1 MKNEVEQMDYDMP
14 QLRQMVLDNT
24 ERINKNELMIN
35 QMRMENLEQTRK
47 AVERDELLE
56 NSRREHD
63 RWAQRMRETLDE
75 IAQIARRSQAEQ
87 EKRDCEW
94 EKRMREREA
103 QSAENDRKMRE
114 QSAENDRK
122 MREQFEEN
130 DRKMREQFEE
140 NDRKMREEFK
150 ENDRWMKE
158 QFAENDRKMRE
169 EFKENDKKMQEQ
181 IKENDRWMKEQFA
194 ENDRKMR
201 ERMEES
207 DRKLKERFKETD
219 KQLKDTSLEVKR
231 LSRQL
236 SGTTGHIV
244 EGLVSS
250 STHKIFQKAGLDL
263 HNSGKNLKRSL
274 PSEHIAMEVDVLLS
288 NAEMAVPIE
297 VKTNCTKDDIYRFL
311 HQMSHFRRLF
321 PEYDGKEV
329 FAAIAAIN
337 YEKDVAELAH
347 KEKLLV
353 IRVNSDDIFSIDS
366 FKREDLLKF

>member
-1 MKNEVEQMDYDMP
+1 MDYDMP

-122 MREQFEEN
+122 MREQF
-130 DRKMREQFEE
+130 
-140 NDRKMREEFK
+140 K

-169 EFKENDKKMQEQ
+169 QFKENDRQMREQFKENDRKMQEQ
-181 IKENDRWMKEQFA
+181 FKENDRWMKEQFA

-201 ERMEES
+201 ERMEET
-207 DRKLKERFKETD
+207 DRKLKERFEETD

-297 VKTNCTKDDIYRFL
+297 VKTNCTKDDLYRFL

>member
-1 MKNEVEQMDYDMP
+1 MP

-114 QSAENDRK
+114 Q
-122 MREQFEEN
+122 
-130 DRKMREQFEE
+130 
-140 NDRKMREEFK
+140 FK

-169 EFKENDKKMQEQ
+169 QFKENDRKMQEQ
-181 IKENDRWMKEQFA
+181 FKENDRWMKEQFA

-207 DRKLKERFKETD
+207 DRKMRERMEETDRKLKERFEETD

-297 VKTNCTKDDIYRFL
+297 VKTNCTKDDLYRFL

>member
-1 MKNEVEQMDYDMP
+1 MKNEVTQKDFDMP

-24 ERINKNELMIN
+24 ERINKNELIIS
-35 QMRMENLEQTRK
+35 QMRKENLEQSRK
-47 AVERDELLE
+47 AVERDEMLE

-63 RWAQRMRETLDE
+63 RWSQRMRETLDE
-75 IAQIARRSQAEQ
+75 IAQIARRSQIER

-94 EKRMREREA
+94 EKRMREQEA
-103 QSAENDRKMRE
+103 RSAEG
-114 QSAENDRK
+114 DRK
-122 MREQFEEN
+122 MREQF
-130 DRKMREQFEE
+130 
-140 NDRKMREEFK
+140 
-150 ENDRWMKE
+150 
-158 QFAENDRKMRE
+158 
-169 EFKENDKKMQEQ
+169 
-181 IKENDRWMKEQFA
+181 KENDRWMKEQFA

-207 DRKLKERFKETD
+207 DRKMREQFEETE

-250 STHKIFQKAGLDL
+250 STEKIFQKAGLDL

-274 PSEHIAMEVDVLLS
+274 PAEHIAMEVDVLLS
-288 NAEMAVPIE
+288 STEMAVPIE
-297 VKTNCTKDDIYRFL
+297 VKANCTKDDIYRFL
-311 HQMSHFRRLF
+311 HQMRHFRRLF

-337 YEKDVAELAH
+337 YEKGVAELAH

-353 IRVNSDDIFSIDS
+353 IRVNSDDIFSIDP
-366 FKREDLLKF
+366 FKREDLLNF

>member
-1 MKNEVEQMDYDMP
+1 MKNEVIQKDFDMP

-24 ERINKNELMIN
+24 ERINKNELIIS
-35 QMRMENLEQTRK
+35 QMRKENLEQSRK
-47 AVERDELLE
+47 AVERDEMLE

-63 RWAQRMRETLDE
+63 RWSQRMRETLDE
-75 IAQIARRSQAEQ
+75 IAQIARRSQIER

-94 EKRMREREA
+94 EKRMREQEA
-103 QSAENDRKMRE
+103 RSAEG
-114 QSAENDRK
+114 DRK
-122 MREQFEEN
+122 MREQF
-130 DRKMREQFEE
+130 
-140 NDRKMREEFK
+140 
-150 ENDRWMKE
+150 
-158 QFAENDRKMRE
+158 
-169 EFKENDKKMQEQ
+169 
-181 IKENDRWMKEQFA
+181 KENDRWMKEQFA

-207 DRKLKERFKETD
+207 DRKMRKQFEETE

-250 STHKIFQKAGLDL
+250 STKKIFQKAGLDL

-274 PSEHIAMEVDVLLS
+274 PAEHIAMEVDVLLS
-288 NAEMAVPIE
+288 SAEMAVPIE
-297 VKTNCTKDDIYRFL
+297 VKANCTKDDIYRFL
-311 HQMSHFRRLF
+311 HQMRHFRRLF

-337 YEKDVAELAH
+337 YEKGVAELAH

-353 IRVNSDDIFSIDS
+353 IRVNSDDIFSIDP
-366 FKREDLLKF
+366 FKREDLLNF

>member
-1 MKNEVEQMDYDMP
+1 M
-14 QLRQMVLDNT
+14 DNT
-24 ERINKNELMIN
+24 ERIDKNELIIN
-35 QMRMENLEQTRK
+35 QMRKENLDQSRK
-47 AVERDELLE
+47 AVERDEMLE

-75 IAQIARRSQAEQ
+75 IAQIARRSQIEQ

-94 EKRMREREA
+94 EKR
-103 QSAENDRKMRE
+103 KRE
-114 QSAENDRK
+114 QEMRSAENDRK
-122 MREQFEEN
+122 MREQFKENDRWMKEQIAEN
-130 DRKMREQFEE
+130 DRKMRERMEE

-150 ENDRWMKE
+150 ENDRKMRE
-158 QFAENDRKMRE
+158 RMEESDRKMRE
-169 EFKENDKKMQEQ
+169 RMEESDRKMRERM
-181 IKENDRWMKEQFA
+181 E

-207 DRKLKERFKETD
+207 DRKLKEQFKETE

-250 STHKIFQKAGLDL
+250 STEKIFQKAGLDL

-274 PSEHIAMEVDVLLS
+274 PAEHIAMEVDVLLS
-288 NAEMAVPIE
+288 SAEMAVPIE
-297 VKTNCTKDDIYRFL
+297 VKANCTKDDIYRFL

-337 YEKDVAELAH
+337 YEKGVAEIAH

-353 IRVNSDDIFSIDS
+353 IRVNSDDVFSIDP
-366 FKREDLLKF
+366 FKRDDLLKF

>member
-1 MKNEVEQMDYDMP
+1 MKNEVTQKDFDMP

-24 ERINKNELMIN
+24 ERINKNELIIS
-35 QMRMENLEQTRK
+35 QMRKENLEQSRK
-47 AVERDELLE
+47 AVERDEMLE

-63 RWAQRMRETLDE
+63 RWSQRMRETLDE
-75 IAQIARRSQAEQ
+75 IAQIARRSQIER

-94 EKRMREREA
+94 EKRMREQEA
-103 QSAENDRKMRE
+103 RSAEG
-114 QSAENDRK
+114 DRK
-122 MREQFEEN
+122 MREQF
-130 DRKMREQFEE
+130 
-140 NDRKMREEFK
+140 
-150 ENDRWMKE
+150 
-158 QFAENDRKMRE
+158 
-169 EFKENDKKMQEQ
+169 
-181 IKENDRWMKEQFA
+181 KENDRWMKEQFA

-207 DRKLKERFKETD
+207 DRKMREQFEETE

-250 STHKIFQKAGLDL
+250 STEKIFQKAGLDL

-274 PSEHIAMEVDVLLS
+274 PAEHIAMEVDVLLS
-288 NAEMAVPIE
+288 SAEMAVPIE
-297 VKTNCTKDDIYRFL
+297 VKANCTKDDIYRFL
-311 HQMSHFRRLF
+311 HQMRHFRRLF

-337 YEKDVAELAH
+337 YEKGVAELAH
-347 KEKLLV
+347 REKLLV
-353 IRVNSDDIFSIDS
+353 IRVNSDDIFSIDP
-366 FKREDLLKF
+366 FKREDLLNF

>member
-1 MKNEVEQMDYDMP
+1 MIFSKIFFFKIFANESLFVVSLRHVFKKVTMKNEVTQKDFDMP

-24 ERINKNELMIN
+24 ERINKNELIIS
-35 QMRMENLEQTRK
+35 QMRKENLEQSRK
-47 AVERDELLE
+47 AVERDEMLE

-63 RWAQRMRETLDE
+63 RWSQRMRETLDE
-75 IAQIARRSQAEQ
+75 IAQIARRSQIER

-94 EKRMREREA
+94 EKRMREQEA
-103 QSAENDRKMRE
+103 RSAEG
-114 QSAENDRK
+114 DRK
-122 MREQFEEN
+122 MREQF
-130 DRKMREQFEE
+130 
-140 NDRKMREEFK
+140 
-150 ENDRWMKE
+150 
-158 QFAENDRKMRE
+158 
-169 EFKENDKKMQEQ
+169 
-181 IKENDRWMKEQFA
+181 KENDRWMKEQFA

-207 DRKLKERFKETD
+207 DRKMREQFEETE

-250 STHKIFQKAGLDL
+250 STEKIFQKAGLDL

-274 PSEHIAMEVDVLLS
+274 PAEHIAMEVDVLLS
-288 NAEMAVPIE
+288 SAEMAVPIE
-297 VKTNCTKDDIYRFL
+297 VKANCTKDDIYRFL
-311 HQMSHFRRLF
+311 HQMRHFRRLF

-337 YEKDVAELAH
+337 YEKGVAELAH

-353 IRVNSDDIFSIDS
+353 IRVNSDDIFSIDP
-366 FKREDLLKF
+366 FKREDLLNF

>member
-1 MKNEVEQMDYDMP
+1 MP

-94 EKRMREREA
+94 EKRMRERET
-103 QSAENDRKMRE
+103 

-140 NDRKMREEFK
+140 NDR
-150 ENDRWMKE
+150 WMKE

-169 EFKENDKKMQEQ
+169 EFKENDRKMQEQ

-207 DRKLKERFKETD
+207 DRKLKERFEETD

-274 PSEHIAMEVDVLLS
+274 PSENIAMEVDVLLS

-297 VKTNCTKDDIYRFL
+297 VKTNCTKDDLYRFL

>member
-1 MKNEVEQMDYDMP
+1 M
-14 QLRQMVLDNT
+14 DNT
-24 ERINKNELMIN
+24 ERIDKNELIIN
-35 QMRMENLEQTRK
+35 QMRKENLDQSRK
-47 AVERDELLE
+47 AVERDEMLE

-75 IAQIARRSQAEQ
+75 IAQIARRSQIEQ

-94 EKRMREREA
+94 EKR
-103 QSAENDRKMRE
+103 KRE
-114 QSAENDRK
+114 QEMRSAENDRK
-122 MREQFEEN
+122 MREQFKENDRWMKEQIAEN
-130 DRKMREQFEE
+130 DRKMRERMEE

-150 ENDRWMKE
+150 ENDRKMRE
-158 QFAENDRKMRE
+158 RMEESDRKMRE
-169 EFKENDKKMQEQ
+169 RME
-181 IKENDRWMKEQFA
+181 

-207 DRKLKERFKETD
+207 DRKLKEQFKETE

-250 STHKIFQKAGLDL
+250 STEKIFQKAGLDL

-274 PSEHIAMEVDVLLS
+274 PAEHIAMEVDVLLS
-288 NAEMAVPIE
+288 SAEMAVPIE
-297 VKTNCTKDDIYRFL
+297 VKANCTKDDIYRFL

-337 YEKDVAELAH
+337 YEKGVAEIAH

-353 IRVNSDDIFSIDS
+353 IRVNSDDVFSIDP
-366 FKREDLLKF
+366 FKRDDLLKF

>member
-1 MKNEVEQMDYDMP
+1 MKNEVTQKDFDMP

-24 ERINKNELMIN
+24 ERINKNELIIS
-35 QMRMENLEQTRK
+35 QMRKENLEQSRK
-47 AVERDELLE
+47 AVERDEMLE

-63 RWAQRMRETLDE
+63 RWSQRMRETLDE
-75 IAQIARRSQAEQ
+75 IAQIARRSQIER

-94 EKRMREREA
+94 EKRMREQEA
-103 QSAENDRKMRE
+103 RSAEG
-114 QSAENDRK
+114 DRK
-122 MREQFEEN
+122 MREQF
-130 DRKMREQFEE
+130 
-140 NDRKMREEFK
+140 
-150 ENDRWMKE
+150 
-158 QFAENDRKMRE
+158 
-169 EFKENDKKMQEQ
+169 
-181 IKENDRWMKEQFA
+181 KENDRWMKEQFA

-207 DRKLKERFKETD
+207 DRKMREQFEETE

-236 SGTTGHIV
+236 SDTTGHIV

-250 STHKIFQKAGLDL
+250 STEKMFQKAGLDL

-274 PSEHIAMEVDVLLS
+274 PAEHIAMEVDVLLS
-288 NAEMAVPIE
+288 SAEMAVPIE
-297 VKTNCTKDDIYRFL
+297 VKANCTKDDIYRFL
-311 HQMSHFRRLF
+311 HQMRHFRRLF

-337 YEKDVAELAH
+337 YEKGVAELAH

-353 IRVNSDDIFSIDS
+353 IRVNSDDIFSIDP
-366 FKREDLLKF
+366 FKREDLLNF

>member
-1 MKNEVEQMDYDMP
+1 MP

-24 ERINKNELMIN
+24 ERINKNELIIS
-35 QMRMENLEQTRK
+35 QMRKENLEQGRK

-63 RWAQRMRETLDE
+63 RWARRMRETLDE
-75 IAQIARRSQAEQ
+75 IAQIARRSQIEQ
-87 EKRDCEW
+87 AKRDCEW

-114 QSAENDRK
+114 QFKESDRWMKEQSAESDRWMKEQSAENDRK
-122 MREQFEEN
+122 MREQF
-130 DRKMREQFEE
+130 
-140 NDRKMREEFK
+140 
-150 ENDRWMKE
+150 
-158 QFAENDRKMRE
+158 
-169 EFKENDKKMQEQ
+169 
-181 IKENDRWMKEQFA
+181 KENDRWMKEQFA

-201 ERMEES
+201 ERMEEN
-207 DRKLKERFKETD
+207 DRKMRERFEENDRKMRERFEETD

-250 STHKIFQKAGLDL
+250 STEKIFQKAGLDL

-297 VKTNCTKDDIYRFL
+297 VKTNCTKDDIYWFL
-311 HQMSHFRRLF
+311 RQMNHFRRLF

-329 FAAIAAIN
+329 FAAIAAVN
-337 YEKDVAELAH
+337 FEKGVAELAH

-353 IRVNSDDIFSIDS
+353 IRVNSDDIFSIDP
-366 FKREDLLKF
+366 FKRENLLKF

>member
-1 MKNEVEQMDYDMP
+1 MKNEVAQMDYDMP

-122 MREQFEEN
+122 MREQF
-130 DRKMREQFEE
+130 
-140 NDRKMREEFK
+140 
-150 ENDRWMKE
+150 
-158 QFAENDRKMRE
+158 
-169 EFKENDKKMQEQ
+169 
-181 IKENDRWMKEQFA
+181 KENDRWMKEQFA

-207 DRKLKERFKETD
+207 DRKMRERMEETDRKLKERFEETD

-274 PSEHIAMEVDVLLS
+274 PSENIAMEVDVLLS

>member
-1 MKNEVEQMDYDMP
+1 MYLCGMFLKLVTMKNEVIQKDFDMP

-24 ERINKNELMIN
+24 ERINKNELIIS
-35 QMRMENLEQTRK
+35 QMRKENLEQSRK
-47 AVERDELLE
+47 AVERDEMLE
-56 NSRREHD
+56 KSRREHD

-75 IAQIARRSQAEQ
+75 IAQIIRRSQIEQ
-87 EKRDCEW
+87 EKRDCER
-94 EKRMREREA
+94 EKRMREQEV

-114 QSAENDRK
+114 
-122 MREQFEEN
+122 
-130 DRKMREQFEE
+130 
-140 NDRKMREEFK
+140 EF
-150 ENDRWMKE
+150 M
-158 QFAENDRKMRE
+158 
-169 EFKENDKKMQEQ
+169 
-181 IKENDRWMKEQFA
+181 

-207 DRKLKERFKETD
+207 DRKLKKQFEETE

-236 SGTTGHIV
+236 NGTTGHIV

-250 STHKIFQKAGLDL
+250 STERIFQKAGLDL

-288 NAEMAVPIE
+288 NEEMAVPIE
-297 VKTNCTKDDIYRFL
+297 VKTNCTKDDIHRFL
-311 HQMSHFRRLF
+311 HQMGHFRRLF

-329 FAAIAAIN
+329 LAAIAAIN
-337 YEKDVAELAH
+337 YEKGVAELAH

-353 IRVNSDDIFSIDS
+353 IRVNSDDIFSIDP
-366 FKREDLLKF
+366 FKREDLLRF

>member
-1 MKNEVEQMDYDMP
+1 MIFSKIFFFKIFANESLFVVSLRHVFKKVTMKNEVTQKDFDMP

-24 ERINKNELMIN
+24 ERINKNELIIS
-35 QMRMENLEQTRK
+35 QMRKENLEQSRK
-47 AVERDELLE
+47 AVERDEMLE

-63 RWAQRMRETLDE
+63 RWSQRMRETLDE
-75 IAQIARRSQAEQ
+75 IAQIARRSQIER

-94 EKRMREREA
+94 EKRMREQEA
-103 QSAENDRKMRE
+103 RSAEGDRKMRE
-114 QSAENDRK
+114 RME
-122 MREQFEEN
+122 
-130 DRKMREQFEE
+130 
-140 NDRKMREEFK
+140 
-150 ENDRWMKE
+150 
-158 QFAENDRKMRE
+158 
-169 EFKENDKKMQEQ
+169 
-181 IKENDRWMKEQFA
+181 

-207 DRKLKERFKETD
+207 DRKMREQFEETE

-250 STHKIFQKAGLDL
+250 STEKIFQKAGLDL

-274 PSEHIAMEVDVLLS
+274 PAEHIAMEVDVLLS
-288 NAEMAVPIE
+288 SAEMAVPIE
-297 VKTNCTKDDIYRFL
+297 VKANCTKDDIYRFL
-311 HQMSHFRRLF
+311 HQMRHFRRLF

-337 YEKDVAELAH
+337 YEKGVAELAH
-347 KEKLLV
+347 REKLLV
-353 IRVNSDDIFSIDS
+353 IRVNSDDIFSIDP
-366 FKREDLLKF
+366 FKREDLLNF

>member
-1 MKNEVEQMDYDMP
+1 MP

-24 ERINKNELMIN
+24 ERINKNELIIS
-35 QMRMENLEQTRK
+35 QMRKENLEQSRK
-47 AVERDELLE
+47 AVERDEMLE

-63 RWAQRMRETLDE
+63 RWSQRMRETLDE
-75 IAQIARRSQAEQ
+75 IAQIARRSQIER

-94 EKRMREREA
+94 EKRMREQEA
-103 QSAENDRKMRE
+103 RSAEG
-114 QSAENDRK
+114 DRK
-122 MREQFEEN
+122 MREQF
-130 DRKMREQFEE
+130 
-140 NDRKMREEFK
+140 
-150 ENDRWMKE
+150 
-158 QFAENDRKMRE
+158 
-169 EFKENDKKMQEQ
+169 
-181 IKENDRWMKEQFA
+181 KENDRWMKEQFA

-207 DRKLKERFKETD
+207 DRKMRKQFEETE

-250 STHKIFQKAGLDL
+250 STEEIFQKAGLDL

-274 PSEHIAMEVDVLLS
+274 PAEHIAMEVDVLLS
-288 NAEMAVPIE
+288 SAEMAVPIE
-297 VKTNCTKDDIYRFL
+297 VKANCTKDDIYRFL
-311 HQMSHFRRLF
+311 HQMRHFRRLF

-337 YEKDVAELAH
+337 YEKGVAELAH

-353 IRVNSDDIFSIDS
+353 IRVNSDDIFSIDP
-366 FKREDLLKF
+366 FKREDLLNF

>member
-1 MKNEVEQMDYDMP
+1 MP

-24 ERINKNELMIN
+24 ERINKNELIIS
-35 QMRMENLEQTRK
+35 QMRKENLEQSRK
-47 AVERDELLE
+47 AVERDEMLE

-63 RWAQRMRETLDE
+63 RWSQRMRETLDE
-75 IAQIARRSQAEQ
+75 IAQIARRSQIER

-94 EKRMREREA
+94 EKRMREQEA
-103 QSAENDRKMRE
+103 RSAEG
-114 QSAENDRK
+114 DRK
-122 MREQFEEN
+122 MREQF
-130 DRKMREQFEE
+130 
-140 NDRKMREEFK
+140 
-150 ENDRWMKE
+150 
-158 QFAENDRKMRE
+158 
-169 EFKENDKKMQEQ
+169 
-181 IKENDRWMKEQFA
+181 KENDRWMKEQFA

-207 DRKLKERFKETD
+207 DRKMRKQFEETE

-250 STHKIFQKAGLDL
+250 STKKIFQKAGLDL

-274 PSEHIAMEVDVLLS
+274 PAEHIAMEVDVLLS
-288 NAEMAVPIE
+288 SAEMAVPIE
-297 VKTNCTKDDIYRFL
+297 VKANCTKDDIYRFL
-311 HQMSHFRRLF
+311 HQMRHFRRLF

-337 YEKDVAELAH
+337 YEKGVAELAH

-353 IRVNSDDIFSIDS
+353 IRVNSDDIFSIDP
-366 FKREDLLKF
+366 FKREDLLNF

>member
-1 MKNEVEQMDYDMP
+1 MP

-122 MREQFEEN
+122 MREQF
-130 DRKMREQFEE
+130 
-140 NDRKMREEFK
+140 K

-169 EFKENDKKMQEQ
+169 QFKENDRKMQEQ
-181 IKENDRWMKEQFA
+181 FKENDRWMKEQFA

-207 DRKLKERFKETD
+207 DRKMRERMEETDRKLKERFEETD

-297 VKTNCTKDDIYRFL
+297 VKTNCTKDDLYRFL